1 MAKKT
6 KEFVKRKHDTGVS
19 RREFMGTTAKAVA
32 AGSMAASFPFIAKAA
47 DPLRTI
53 GLGVSVIN
61 EIQGQA
67 AADLGY
73 GVTGQALGYGAYF
86 GKALNQNDQY
96 DVCEGYFNDFDV
108 FLPAKIFQPLDTQ
121 RISEWDKVSSLSK
134 TGKLT
139 PDSKEGDGDAP
150 FRLLWCDAD
159 GNLIDG
165 PSRYITALPMFHNAD
180 SLGYDKDA
188 LGRDVT
194 SWAEMLGSDV
204 QGRVGLTNTPQVGV
218 MDVAMA
224 TEAAGL
230 MSFGD
235 KGDMTRA
242 EIDQLMNYLIERK
255 KEGHF
260 RSFWETFGQSVN
272 LMVSGE
278 VLIESMWSPAVTAS
292 RAEGINCVYA
302 TLKEGYRGWHAGL
315 TISAKVGGAALDR
328 AYEYLNWWLN
338 GWAGAF
344 QGRMGYYHPI
354 PDNVKKYLSAAEWDY
369 WYMGKPAAEALSD
382 PWGNPL
388 VEVGEVRDGGSYETR
403 FSNIA
408 VWNSIMKE
416 NDYLVKRWTEFLSA

>member
-1 MAKKT
+1 MAEKT
-6 KEFVKRKHDTGVS
+6 KEFVARKRDTGVS

-32 AGSMAASFPFIAKAA
+32 AGSMAASFPFIAKGAES
-47 DPLRTI
+47 LRTI
-53 GLGVSVIN
+53 GLGVSIIN
-61 EIQGQA
+61 EIQSKA
-67 AADLGY
+67 AEDLGF

-96 DVCEGYFNDFDV
+96 DVCEGFFNDFDV
-108 FLPAKIFQPLDTQ
+108 FLPAKIFQPLDTH
-121 RISEWDKVSSLSK
+121 RLTEWDKVSNLSK

-139 PDSKEGDGDAP
+139 PYSKYGDGDAP

-165 PSRYITALPMFHNAD
+165 PTRYITALPVFHNAD
-180 SLGYDKDA
+180 SLGYDRDA
-188 LGRDVT
+188 LGRDVI
-194 SWAEMLGSDV
+194 SWAEMLGDDV
-204 QGRVGLTNTPQVGV
+204 KGRVGLTNTPQVGV

-230 MSFGD
+230 MTFAD

-242 EIDQLMNYLIERK
+242 EIDQLMNYLIGKK

-260 RSFWETFGQSVN
+260 RAFWETFGQSVN
-272 LMVSGE
+272 LMTSGE
-278 VLIESMWSPAVTAS
+278 VLIESMWSPAVTAA

-302 TLKEGYRGWHAGL
+302 TLQEGYRGWHSGL
-315 TISAKVGGAALDR
+315 TISAKVTGSALDQ

-344 QGRMGYYHPI
+344 QARMGYYHPI
-354 PDNVKKYLSAAEWDY
+354 PANVQKYLSAAEWDY

-388 VEVGEVRDGGSYETR
+388 VEAGEVRDGGSSETR